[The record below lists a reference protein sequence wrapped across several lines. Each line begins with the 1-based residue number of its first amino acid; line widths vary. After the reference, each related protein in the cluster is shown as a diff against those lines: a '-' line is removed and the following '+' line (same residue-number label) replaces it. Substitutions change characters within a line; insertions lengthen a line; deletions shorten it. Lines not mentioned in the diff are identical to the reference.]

1 MILFEID
8 AQRLAVPPFE
18 RDAPG
23 TVDMDGEASG
33 RSLEAVEIESR
44 DTKVGWRFGLVEN
57 FQPAQAARM
66 ETRLNMTAAAP
77 FEQFG

>member
-1 MILFEID
+1 
-8 AQRLAVPPFE
+8 
-18 RDAPG
+18 
-23 TVDMDGEASG
+23 MDGEASG

-44 DTKVGWRFGLVEN
+44 DTKVGRRFGLVEN

-66 ETRLNMTAAAP
+66 ETRLNMTAAAS